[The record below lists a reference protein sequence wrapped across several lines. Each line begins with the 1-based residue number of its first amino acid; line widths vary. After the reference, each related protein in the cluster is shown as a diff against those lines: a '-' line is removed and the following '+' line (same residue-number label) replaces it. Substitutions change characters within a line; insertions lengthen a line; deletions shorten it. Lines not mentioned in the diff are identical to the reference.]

1 MPTLRTMVLVMILL
15 MAMLTKPCRM
25 MRMITTRMMRDR
37 VGIGRRMTN
46 AISMIRMLTTMM
58 MR

>member
-1 MPTLRTMVLVMILL
+1 MVLVMILC

-25 MRMITTRMMRDR
+25 MRMIPTRMMRDR

-46 AISMIRMLTTMM
+46 AISMIRKLTTMA

>member
-1 MPTLRTMVLVMILL
+1 MLLVILF
-15 MAMLTKPCRM
+15 MEMLKKR
-25 MRMITTRMMRDR
+25 MRMLPTRMMRDR